1 MNGVHDMG
9 GMHGFGPVR
18 HDEQSSPFHAPW
30 EGRVFAMMTA
40 LTRGRHTFNLDE
52 MRRAVESIP
61 PAQYLASVYYALRLA
76 ALRILL
82 VEKGV
87 VTASEI
93 DAMLHKLGREPEQVR
108 TPARRHDPGLAAAM
122 LARLGTP
129 PQPPLDAR
137 APRLA
142 AGHGP

>member
-18 HDEQSSPFHAPW
+18 REEGASPFHAPW

-52 MRRAVESIP
+52 TRRAAESIP
-61 PAQYLASVYYALRLA
+61 PAQYLASVYSALRLA
-76 ALRILL
+76 ALKTLP
-82 VEKGV
+82 VEQGG

-93 DAMLHKLGREPEQVR
+93 AAMLVKLGREP
-108 TPARRHDPGLAAAM
+108 
-122 LARLGTP
+122 
-129 PQPPLDAR
+129 
-137 APRLA
+137 
-142 AGHGP
+142 

>member
-18 HDEQSSPFHAPW
+18 REEGASPFHAPW

-93 DAMLHKLGREPEQVR
+93 DAMVR
-108 TPARRHDPGLAAAM
+108 KFGGEAERVRRAARRAGPGPPAAPPA
-122 LARLGTP
+122 AVGRL
-129 PQPPLDAR
+129 
-137 APRLA
+137 
-142 AGHGP
+142 